1 MAEEKS
7 NQVSERNRAAE
18 SLVAGY
24 KGGEEMP
31 LGYKHDNQK
40 REQL

>member
-7 NQVSERNRAAE
+7 NQVSERNSAAE
-18 SLVAGY
+18 SPVAGY

-31 LGYKHDNQK
+31 LGCKHYNQK
-40 REQL
+40 REQV